1 MVQFGRDWS
10 VSISRQ
16 RYDLFCQLSRKDFL
30 FGIVILVKYSTYLNY
45 QKNNSPA
52 SVYDFPLTRSA
63 WVFDQ
68 LKREESTIEA
78 LCERNTALEAKKT
91 NLFLF
96 KGRSLS
102 TFAINL
108 FF

>member
-1 MVQFGRDWS
+1 M
-10 VSISRQ
+10 
-16 RYDLFCQLSRKDFL
+16 
-30 FGIVILVKYSTYLNY
+30 KYSTYLNY

-91 NLFLF
+91 NLILF

-108 FF
+108 FFLKIIRNLLQFDDSQIGGAYTYESGNSPP